1 VLDDWLVLA
10 AQGGDAAA
18 FEALASRWNRRLIA
32 HAYRRIGHAEG
43 AAEASQEAWMAI
55 VRGLPTLGDPSRFP
69 AWACRIV
76 DRKAVDWLRR
86 RRRDRAIDDR
96 LGHDPALRAEPT
108 DPGPGA
114 EAPRAEADALAVERL
129 RRLLRELPAEQ
140 RALLGMFYA
149 DGRSVREIAHALGI
163 PEGTVKSRLF
173 LARKSLKTRMGDRP

>member
-10 AQGGDAAA
+10 AQGGDASA
-18 FEALASRWNRRLIA
+18 FEALASRWNRRLVA

-55 VRGLPTLGDPSRFP
+55 VRGLPTLGDPARFP

-86 RRRDRAIDDR
+86 RRRSRAIDDR
-96 LGHDPALRAEPT
+96 LGHDPALRPQTVEPAPEAD
-108 DPGPGA
+108 DPGA
-114 EAPRAEADALAVERL
+114 DSDALAVERL
-129 RRLLRELPAEQ
+129 RRLLRELPPEQ

-149 DGRSVREIAHALGI
+149 DGRSVREIAQAMGI

-173 LARKSLKTRMGDRP
+173 HARKSLKTRMGDRP